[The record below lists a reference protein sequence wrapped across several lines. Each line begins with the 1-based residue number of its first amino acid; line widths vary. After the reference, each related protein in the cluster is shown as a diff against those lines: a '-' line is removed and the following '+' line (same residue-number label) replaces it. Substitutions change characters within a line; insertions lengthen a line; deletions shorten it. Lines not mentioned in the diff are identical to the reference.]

1 MNLKVILKD
10 YIDFLESRGIKFPEN
25 YSYKMNDEMF
35 QKMKLILEDV
45 DYDFILDVIEE
56 FYDTLKSQV
65 ENAKGKVCIKF
76 ANRIVVG
83 EIKNINYS
91 SPDTISSIDV
101 IDKKKQSLNIK
112 YRLIYSVEEPKRAE
126 EVKEEKAAAPKEVEK
141 PIIKDKY
148 KYDDYM
154 EPDLMHTRQLQ
165 IIDKV
170 EYHEDIKPTLFER
183 IFSKTTAIV
192 VICLCLLVGAVFAIK
207 GSFSSVKDKQTKEVV
222 CIEGYTNVNG
232 ECIKTSSLIDNTTAS
247 TTTTTTSVNVNDV
260 EVVNSYKKE
269 D

>member
-10 YIDFLESRGIKFPEN
+10 YIDFLESRGIRFPEN
-25 YSYKMNDEMF
+25 YSYKMNDEML

-45 DYDFILDVIEE
+45 DYDFIIDVIEE
-56 FYDTLKSQV
+56 FYDALKIKIEGV
-65 ENAKGKVCIKF
+65 KGKVCIKF

-101 IDKKKQSLNIK
+101 VDKKKQSLNIK
-112 YRLIYSVEEPKRAE
+112 YRLIYSIEEPKKAE
-126 EVKEEKAAAPKEVEK
+126 IVKEEKKSAPVETEK
-141 PIIKDKY
+141 PVIKDKY

-165 IIDKV
+165 IIDRP
-170 EYHEDIKPTLFER
+170 EYVEDIKPTLFER
-183 IFSKTTAIV
+183 IFSKSSLIA
-192 VICLCLLVGAVFAIK
+192 VICLCLLVGAIFAIK
-207 GSFSSVKDKQTKEVV
+207 ASFSSINDKKNQEVV

-232 ECIKTSSLIDNTTAS
+232 ECIKTSTLVTES
-247 TTTTTTSVNVNDV
+247 TSTTSVVSDSV
-260 EVVNSYKKE
+260 IEVVKTYKNE
-269 D
+269 E